1 MVVQDGKGPAPLLLV
16 SITAD
21 RLDPIAL
28 GFSQLEEAALAPD
41 QLSAEKAAV
50 AATMLLPFDGAV
62 KTDLPLLIG
71 R

>member
-1 MVVQDGKGPAPLLLV
+1 MVSCVLLNVPLQV
-16 SITAD
+16 M
-21 RLDPIAL
+21 
-28 GFSQLEEAALAPD
+28 EEAALAPD

-50 AATMLLPFDGAV
+50 AAAMLLPFDGAV